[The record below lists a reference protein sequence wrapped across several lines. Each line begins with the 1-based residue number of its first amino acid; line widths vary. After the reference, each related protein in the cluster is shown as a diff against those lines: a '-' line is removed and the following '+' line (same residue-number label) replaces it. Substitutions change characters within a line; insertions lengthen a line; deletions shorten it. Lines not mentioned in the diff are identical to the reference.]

1 MNKASILD
9 KAKAQAVIDLFIH
22 PVMVLDNQLNLT
34 SANKAFKLDSVLVEN
49 QSALIEKAQILM
61 QGEQELIFWQ
71 HEKTEKLL
79 TAMPMAHG
87 RTLIKIANSKP
98 SALAQRYN
106 NLLNVIDQMSDAIII
121 CNSDN
126 SIDLINEQFQS
137 IFPFTRAENQHNA
150 NLLEFLRKALL
161 TIYPDDIASQNLY
174 FRYLERRLHKKQEC
188 TFSFSLPNG
197 QFYEY
202 RDSIT
207 FSGERI
213 GLLVNES
220 THKALQDQL
229 ENAYNEANE
238 LSHAKS
244 NFMAAMSHEVRTPL
258 NALIGLLDLSSLEPQ
273 LQSHEYIKRMSN
285 SASSLLRLVNAV
297 LDFSKF
303 DAQKVELRAINTNLR
318 KLCERVI
325 ENFSGHAKTTAL
337 LLYVDPN
344 LPKEVT
350 VDDMRL
356 SQVLSNL
363 ISNGIKFN
371 QSLHPELS
379 VDVRPDELSGYITFT
394 ISDNGIGIAAKEQ
407 ASIFNLFSQ
416 ANHKIHGKFGGTGLG
431 LSICQKICELMNGE
445 IYVKSELGKG
455 SSFVVQLPLLAAS
468 TSEIDLIDT
477 HGFADTII
485 ATNDPYFHRILQLY
499 AETLT
504 FKTHYYE
511 ALPKQLA
518 PTEMLCINTYFL
530 KDQIS
535 LNHFPHT
542 QLVYLYDNIDD
553 EFKRNHHVIHRTPVF
568 IDELITIAQRKSTQ
582 PASVE
587 QQITYSAKSKL
598 RALVVEDNSDN
609 MFVLKKQFSTCGIDT
624 CFAMSAEEAVIF
636 FEQQNFDLIISDYQ
650 MPGVS
655 GAELLTI
662 LREIEQ
668 AEDRPVATMLILTA
682 DKTSRCSEECI
693 NSGADKILM
702 KPLILREL
710 AELIAVK
717 EQQLLTRP
725 LANKK
730 PAVVTELPTKD
741 TDITFND
748 TDFFIDERLLEN
760 QQEANSLLNLDQ
772 LHEILGHIDP
782 QEEIQYLQQFATNL
796 NNVMSNMEAAAMSQN
811 WIKLG
816 KLAHSLKSSAM
827 IVGAMQLRNQ
837 CEMIEEASEL
847 APNANQMSALW
858 QDVKQSMHI
867 LQNNII
873 EHYSNHE

>member
-34 SANKAFKLDSVLVEN
+34 SANKAFQQDAVLVEN
-49 QSALIEKAQILM
+49 QSALIEKAKILM
-61 QGEQELIFWQ
+61 QGEQELVFWQ
-71 HEKTEKLL
+71 HEKAEKLL

-98 SALAQRYN
+98 SALAKRYN

-137 IFPFTRAENQHNA
+137 IFPFTRSENQHNT
-150 NLLEFLRKALL
+150 NLVAFVRNALL
-161 TIYPDDIASQNLY
+161 TIYPDDIDSQNKYL
-174 FRYLERRLHKKQEC
+174 RYLKRRIHKQQQC

-202 RDSIT
+202 HDSIT

-220 THKALQDQL
+220 THKALQEQL
-229 ENAYNEANE
+229 ENAFNDANE
-238 LSHAKS
+238 LSRAKS

-303 DAQKVELRAINTNLR
+303 DAQKVELRELNTNLR
-318 KLCERVI
+318 KLCESVI
-325 ENFSGHAKTTAL
+325 ENFSGHAKTTAM

-344 LPKEVT
+344 LPKEVK
-350 VDDMRL
+350 VDEMRL

-379 VDVRPDELSGYITFT
+379 VVVRPDELSGYITFT

-455 SSFVVQLPLLAAS
+455 ASFVVQLPLLAVS
-468 TSEIDLIDT
+468 ESEINLIDT
-477 HGFADTII
+477 NGFSDTTI

-535 LNHFPHT
+535 LNHFPDT
-542 QLVYLYDNIDD
+542 QLVYLSDNIDQ
-553 EFKRNHHVIHRTPVF
+553 EFKKNNHVVHRTPVF
-568 IDELITIAQRKSTQ
+568 IDELITIAQRKSIQ
-582 PASVE
+582 PASVV
-587 QQITYSAKSKL
+587 QQITYSTKSRL

-609 MFVLKKQFSTCGIDT
+609 MYVLKKQFSTCGIET

-636 FEQQNFDLIISDYQ
+636 FEQQNFDLVISDYQ

-668 AEDRPVATMLILTA
+668 VEDRPVATMLILTA
-682 DKTSRCSEECI
+682 DKTSRCSEECTS
-693 NSGADKILM
+693 SGADQILM
-702 KPLILREL
+702 KPLVLREL
-710 AELIAVK
+710 AELIAAK
-717 EQQLLTRP
+717 EQQLATRP
-725 LANKK
+725 AVEEK
-730 PAVVTELPTKD
+730 PELKTALPD
-741 TDITFND
+741 EEPDNTFND
-748 TDFFIDERLLEN
+748 TDFFIDERLLDDQYET
-760 QQEANSLLNLDQ
+760 NSLLNLNQ
-772 LHEILGHIDP
+772 LRDIIGHIEP
-782 QEEIQYLQQFATNL
+782 QEEKQYLQQFATNL
-796 NNVMSNMEAAAMSQN
+796 DSVMANMEASAVAQD

-837 CEMIEEASEL
+837 CELIEEASTH
-847 APNANQMSALW
+847 APNVHRMSAMW
-858 QDVKQSMHI
+858 QDVKQSIHI

>member
-34 SANKAFKLDSVLVEN
+34 SANKAFQQDSVLVEN
-49 QSALIEKAQILM
+49 QSALIEKANILM
-61 QGEQELIFWQ
+61 QGEQELVFWQ
-71 HEKTEKLL
+71 HEKAEKLL

-98 SALAQRYN
+98 SALAKRYN

-137 IFPFTRAENQHNA
+137 IFPFTRAENQHNT
-150 NLLEFLRKALL
+150 NLVAFLSNALL
-161 TIYPDDIASQNLY
+161 TIYPDDINSQNKYL
-174 FRYLERRLHKKQEC
+174 RYLQRRIHKQQEC

-202 RDSIT
+202 HDSIT

-220 THKALQDQL
+220 THKALQEQL
-229 ENAYNEANE
+229 ENAFNDAIE
-238 LSHAKS
+238 LSRAKS

-258 NALIGLLDLSSLEPQ
+258 NALIGLLDLSLLEPQ

-303 DAQKVELRAINTNLR
+303 DAQKVELREVNSNLR
-318 KLCERVI
+318 KLCESVI
-325 ENFSGHAKTTAL
+325 ENFSGHAKTTAM
-337 LLYVDPN
+337 LLYVDPK
-344 LPKEVT
+344 LPKEVK
-350 VDDMRL
+350 VDEMRL

-379 VDVRPDELSGYITFT
+379 VIVRPDELSGYITFT

-445 IYVKSELGKG
+445 IYVTSELGKG
-455 SSFVVQLPLLAAS
+455 SSFVVQLPLLAVS
-468 TSEIDLIDT
+468 ESEIDLIDT
-477 HGFADTII
+477 LGFADTIV

-511 ALPKQLA
+511 VLPQQLA
-518 PTEMLCINTYFL
+518 ATEMLCINTYFL
-530 KDQIS
+530 KDQSS
-535 LNHFPHT
+535 LNHLPNT
-542 QLVYLYDNIDD
+542 QLVYLSDNIDE
-553 EFKRNHHVIHRTPVF
+553 EFKKNNHVIQRTPVL
-568 IDELITIAQRKSTQ
+568 IDELVAIAHRKSIQ
-582 PASVE
+582 PARAE
-587 QQITYSAKSKL
+587 QQITYSAKSTL

-609 MFVLKKQFSTCGIDT
+609 MYVLKKQFSTCGIET

-636 FEQQNFDLIISDYQ
+636 FEQRNFDLVISDYQ

-682 DKTSRCSEECI
+682 DKTSRCSEECTK
-693 NSGADKILM
+693 SGADKILM
-702 KPLILREL
+702 KPLVLREL
-710 AELIAVK
+710 AELIAAK

-725 LANKK
+725 PANKK

-741 TDITFND
+741 NDITFND
-748 TDFFIDERLLEN
+748 TDFFIDERILED
-760 QQEANSLLNLDQ
+760 QQTSNSLLNLDQ
-772 LHEILGHIDP
+772 LHDIIGHIDP
-782 QEEIQYLQQFATNL
+782 QEELQYLQQFATNL
-796 NNVMSNMEAAAMSQN
+796 SNVTANMDASAVAQDWSR
-811 WIKLG
+811 LG

-837 CEMIEEASEL
+837 CEMLEEASEDSPT
-847 APNANQMSALW
+847 AHIMSSLW
-858 QDVKQSMHI
+858 QDALQSIHI
-867 LQNNII
+867 LRNNII
-873 EHYSNHE
+873 EHCSDHE